1 MKITKEIFLKM
12 FEGGTTGSVS
22 STRVMAWKTWVFTK
36 YVIIGFLVVLTG
48 MIMLDGYTDYKVSD
62 TLLNKVVDI
71 YTYTLVALFVA
82 IYTPKSFQV
91 LADALAKLWTK
102 GK

>member
-1 MKITKEIFLKM
+1 M
-12 FEGGTTGSVS
+12 FESGTTGVVS

-36 YVIIGFLVVLTG
+36 YVIIGFLLVLTG
-48 MIMLDGYTDYKVSD
+48 MIMLDGYTDYTVSD

-82 IYTPKSFQV
+82 IYTPKGIGVNIHNLIQ
-91 LADALAKLWTK
+91 
-102 GK
+102 

>member
-12 FEGGTTGSVS
+12 FENGTAGSVS

-36 YVIIGFLVVLTG
+36 YVIIGFLIVLTT
-48 MIMLDGYTDYKVSD
+48 MIMLEGYTEYKVSD
-62 TLLNKVVDI
+62 VLLNRVVDI

-91 LADALAKLWTK
+91 LAEAIAKLWTK
-102 GK
+102 DK

>member
-1 MKITKEIFLKM
+1 M
-12 FEGGTTGSVS
+12 FENGTTGSVS

-36 YVIIGFLVVLTG
+36 YVIIGFLIVLTT
-48 MIMLDGYTDYKVSD
+48 MIMLEGYTEYKVSD
-62 TLLNKVVDI
+62 VLLNRVVDI

-91 LADALAKLWTK
+91 LAEAIAKLWTK
-102 GK
+102 DK